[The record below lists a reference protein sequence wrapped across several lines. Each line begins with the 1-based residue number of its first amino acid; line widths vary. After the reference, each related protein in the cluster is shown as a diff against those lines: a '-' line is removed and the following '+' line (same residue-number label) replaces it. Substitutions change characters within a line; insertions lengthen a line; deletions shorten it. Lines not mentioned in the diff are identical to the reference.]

1 MDFLNKKLSF
11 PAVMLEFRGLVKLDR
26 LSGKELSLSSWW
38 ISLAAKLAVYRI
50 IDLVADMDIDAKR

>member
-1 MDFLNKKLSF
+1 MNAKLSF
-11 PAVMLEFRGLVKLDR
+11 PAFMLEFMGLVKLER
-26 LSGKELSLSSWW
+26 LSGKELSLYSWW